1 MKYLASLGALAS
13 VSFVPVLLL
22 GCGGGDQPTPAPA
35 PAAITYDKVYPW
47 VDNCT
52 DGKWDGGKWVRG
64 ASIFGKWDRGACMS
78 GVKRG
83 LWTILPNGTNTHLW
97 EPSICDSARGQ
108 EIPWSLSCEA
118 RQVAWKAKT
127 KVLNPVIV
135 DVGNVINLVV
145 FLPGTG
151 GTPRGYSS
159 LLQAAA
165 NAGNYVIGL
174 SHYSQPV
181 AVAQFNAWCTA
192 SASPDNR
199 KAMAKWP
206 GMCNREL
213 HELMLFGV
221 APTDLQGAGQ
231 GLWNVDTSHSVAS
244 LLLHTLKLYPWGVKY
259 LTSDGEGVNWKQNVI
274 ISGHSQGAGHA
285 AYLSYKLQVPAV
297 LFSGPQDSA
306 GASSWVAEMG
316 LQSGVLRRALF
327 HVNEE
332 CGPKPIAP
340 KSYCEPDLMT
350 EQLTQMGLEKPYQT
364 WSGKSNGT
372 ILLTS
377 QVVMSTAAPT
387 CPDGRLYHESVADE
401 RCMSADIMPLWQA
414 LFTFENTPRAGVII

>member
-1 MKYLASLGALAS
+1 MRCRSWSTNS
-13 VSFVPVLLL
+13 VECFLRI
-22 GCGGGDQPTPAPA
+22 PTS
-35 PAAITYDKVYPW
+35 
-47 VDNCT
+47 
-52 DGKWDGGKWVRG
+52 R
-64 ASIFGKWDRGACMS
+64 
-78 GVKRG
+78 
-83 LWTILPNGTNTHLW
+83 L
-97 EPSICDSARGQ
+97 E
-108 EIPWSLSCEA
+108 
-118 RQVAWKAKT
+118 AKT
-127 KVLNPVIV
+127 KVLNPVTL
-135 DVGNVINLVV
+135 DVGSVGNLVV

-192 SASPDNR
+192 SSSPVN
-199 KAMAKWP
+199 
-206 GMCNREL
+206 CNAEL

-221 APTDLQGAGQ
+221 APTVLQGAGQ
-231 GLWNVDTSHSVAS
+231 GLWNVDGSQSVVS
-244 LLLHTLKLYPWGVKY
+244 LLLHTLKLYPWGVKF

-306 GASSWVAEMG
+306 SASGWVAQMR

-327 HVNEE
+327 HMNEE
-332 CGPKPIAP
+332 CGPKPIDP
-340 KSYCEPDLMT
+340 KSYCEQDLMT
-350 EQLTQMGLEKPYQT
+350 EQLMQMGLEKPYQT

-377 QVVMSTAAPT
+377 QVVVSTAAPT
-387 CPDGRLYHESVADE
+387 CPDGRPYHESVADE
-401 RCMSADIMPLWQA
+401 RCMSANIMPLWQA
-414 LFTFENTPRAGVII
+414 LFTFENTPRAGVNI